1 MLLRAAPHG
10 ALSGAAV
17 LPGDKSIS
25 HRSLMLAGMAVG
37 ESRIEGLLEGED
49 VLATAA
55 ALRAMG
61 VEIERLGPG
70 RWRAWGVGVG
80 GLAEPED
87 VLDMGNAGTG
97 ARLLM
102 GLLAGHAFTS
112 FLTGDASLRSRPM
125 RRVIEPLSR
134 MGVSF
139 LARSGGRLPL
149 ALTGRTDL
157 LPIEYASP
165 VASAQVKSAV
175 LLAGLHAPGRTTV
188 IEPLAS
194 RDHSERMLAAMG
206 AEVVTE
212 AIEGGGRRVSIT
224 GQPELSPQSFV
235 VPGDP
240 SSAAF
245 PTVAAVVT
253 DGSSVRLRK
262 VCLNPLRTGLY
273 TSLMEMGA
281 DIAIENQHT
290 AGGEDVGDMVISG
303 RQLTGVEVPAGR
315 APTMIDEYPILSVA
329 AALASGTTIMRGL
342 GELRVKESDRLAV
355 MAEGLAACGVRV
367 EIHGDDLIV
376 HGGRRPA
383 GGVTVDARLDHRIA
397 MSFLVLGGLATAPV
411 TVAGAEAIETSF
423 PGFAALLN
431 GLGSQIEPLEE
442 QP

>member
-61 VEIERLGPG
+61 VEIERLGAG

-139 LARSGGRLPL
+139 LARSGRRLPL

-212 AIEGGGRRVSIT
+212 AVEGGGRRVSIT

-253 DGSSVRLRK
+253 DGSSVRLRN

-329 AALASGTTIMRGL
+329 AALARGTTIMRGL

-397 MSFLVLGGLATAPV
+397 MSFLVLGGLAAAPV

-423 PGFAALLN
+423 PGFAELLN
-431 GLGSQIEPLEE
+431 GLGATISPVET